1 MKEAYLDTASMDD
14 GQLLMQFFKKRDI
27 DNNMKLDGL
36 ELLAALVE
44 MEGNELGA
52 VLKQIYFKSLQKMKI
67 ITMVSMAKIKIPRIL
82 SIEKTMPA

>member
-44 MEGNELGA
+44 MEGNELGT
-52 VLKQIYFKSLQKMKI
+52 V
-67 ITMVSMAKIKIPRIL
+67 
-82 SIEKTMPA
+82 

>member
-1 MKEAYLDTASMDD
+1 MLTLSRNEGRWCRDHYQYSTSTLCRHIKDQVKEAYLDTASMDD

-44 MEGNELGA
+44 MEGNELGT
-52 VLKQIYFKSLQKMKI
+52 V
-67 ITMVSMAKIKIPRIL
+67 
-82 SIEKTMPA
+82 